1 MTTEPTTTEVFK
13 PILLYTDNKNK
24 AGLMDSYSSNIELHN
39 ILISESETLLKR
51 KLTKKE
57 INALLKNHIEF
68 SESVKTLIRDSFQ
81 FANASEDFNLNA
93 LGLSF
98 DKLEIAV
105 NNIQDNDYKYLISE
119 GKVIAEPKQIIAID
133 DQCKVWTKNSRQ
145 NLAYLVAVSLKDLA
159 NKLNELGIVNGGSSL
174 FSYTK
179 ATNFLVQTDGVNGL
193 KFNFY
198 KILSIN

>member
-13 PILLYTDNKNK
+13 PILLYTDDVNK
-24 AGLMDSYSSNIELHN
+24 ASLIDSYSSNIELHN